1 MKKEK
6 NIWLDNVSKKFNI
19 GFKKNQG
26 ALARLI
32 SFVSGKESRKD
43 LEVLKDISFCTYP
56 GQIIGLIGRNGSGK
70 STLLRII
77 AGIYE
82 PDQGYVKTVGRVNY
96 VSGFGNGLSSKL
108 TMEENIYLMG
118 TMMGLSKIDIKKRFA
133 EIVDF
138 SGLKDF
144 VYAKVYKFSSGMVIR
159 LSFSVTIH
167 CLEHSNPDILLLDEV
182 FGAGGDI
189 DFEDKAIQKM
199 AEFIKG
205 GATVLL
211 ASHGLKIVEEYC
223 DEVMLL
229 DNGKI
234 LQSGSPRKVID
245 DYKKMMEA

>member
-32 SFVSGKESRKD
+32 SFISGKESRKD
-43 LEVLKDISFCTYP
+43 LEVLKDISFYTYP
-56 GQIIGLIGRNGSGK
+56 GQIIGVIGRNGSGK

-82 PDQGYVKTVGRVNY
+82 PGEGCVRTIGRVHY
-96 VSGFGNGLSSKL
+96 LSGFNNGLSPKL

-118 TMMGLSKIDIKKRFA
+118 IMMGLSKNDVKKRFA

-144 VYAKVYKFSSGMVIR
+144 VYTKVYKFSSGMVTR

-167 CLEHSNPDILLLDEV
+167 CLKHSNPDILLLDEV

-189 DFEDKAIQKM
+189 DFEGKAIEKM

-205 GATVLL
+205 GATVIL
-211 ASHGLKIVEEYC
+211 ASHNLKIIKQYCNEVFWLDKGMIAAHGLPEYIC
-223 DEVMLL
+223 EKYEKSV
-229 DNGKI
+229 
-234 LQSGSPRKVID
+234 
-245 DYKKMMEA
+245 AA

>member
-32 SFVSGKESRKD
+32 SFISGKESRKD
-43 LEVLKDISFCTYP
+43 LQVLKDISFCAYP
-56 GQIIGLIGRNGSGK
+56 GQIIGVIGRNGSGK

-82 PDQGYVKTVGRVNY
+82 PGEGCVKTVGSVHY
-96 VSGFGNGLSSKL
+96 LSGFNNGLSPKL

-118 TMMGLSKIDIKKRFA
+118 IMMGLSKNDVKKRFA

-138 SGLKDF
+138 AGLKDF
-144 VYAKVYKFSSGMVIR
+144 IYTKVYKFSSGMVTR

-167 CLEHSNPDILLLDEV
+167 CLKHSNPDILLLDEV

-189 DFEDKAIQKM
+189 DFEDKAIEKM

-205 GATVLL
+205 GATVIL
-211 ASHGLKIVEEYC
+211 ASHNLKIIKQYC
-223 DEVMLL
+223 NEVFWL
-229 DNGKI
+229 DKGKI
-234 LQSGSPRKVID
+234 AAHGLPEYICEKYEKSV
-245 DYKKMMEA
+245 AA

>member
-1 MKKEK
+1 MNKEK
-6 NIWLDNVSKKFNI
+6 NIQVDNVSKRFNI

-26 ALARLI
+26 ALARI
-32 SFVSGKESRKD
+32 TSFISGKESRKN
-43 LEVLKDISFCTYP
+43 LEVLNNISFDTYP
-56 GQIIGLIGRNGSGK
+56 GQIIGIIGKNGSGK

-82 PDQGYVKTVGRVNY
+82 PNGGNVKTVGSVHY
-96 VSGFGNGLSSKL
+96 LSGFSNGLNPKL

-118 TMMGLSKIDIKKRFA
+118 MMMGLSKNDIKKRFA

-138 SGLKDF
+138 AGLKDF
-144 VYAKVYKFSSGMVIR
+144 IYAKVYKFSSGMFTR
-159 LSFSVTIH
+159 LAFSTTIH
-167 CLEHSNPDILLLDEV
+167 CLEHNDPDILLLDEV

-189 DFEDKAIQKM
+189 DFEDKAIEKM

-211 ASHGLKIVEEYC
+211 ASHSLKIVDDYC
-223 DEVMLL
+223 DQVMLL

-234 LQSGSPRKVID
+234 LQFGSPHKVINN
-245 DYKKMMEA
+245 YKKLMGV

>member
-6 NIWLDNVSKKFNI
+6 NIQVDNISKKFNI

-43 LEVLKDISFCTYP
+43 LEVLKDVSFCAYP
-56 GQIIGLIGRNGSGK
+56 GQIIGIIGKNGSGK
-70 STLLRII
+70 STLLRIL

-82 PDQGYVKTVGRVNY
+82 PDKGWVKTVGTVNY
-96 VSGFGNGLSSKL
+96 LAGFGNGLNPKL

-118 TMMGLSKIDIKKRFA
+118 TMMGLGKTDIKKRFY

-138 SGLKDF
+138 AGLKDF
-144 VYAKVYKFSSGMVIR
+144 IYTKVYKFSSGMVTR

-167 CLEHSNPDILLLDEV
+167 CLKHSNPDILLLDEV

-189 DFEDKAIQKM
+189 DFEDKAIGKM

-205 GATVLL
+205 GATVIL
-211 ASHGLKIVEEYC
+211 ASHNLEIVKQYC
-223 DEVMLL
+223 DEVFWL
-229 DNGKI
+229 DKGGI
-234 LQSGSPRKVID
+234 AAHGLPD
-245 DYKKMMEA
+245 DICEKYEKSASA

>member
-1 MKKEK
+1 MNKEK
-6 NIWLDNVSKKFNI
+6 NIQVDNVSKKFNI

-43 LEVLKDISFCTYP
+43 LEVLKNISFFTYP
-56 GQIIGLIGRNGSGK
+56 GQIIGIIGRNGSGK

-82 PDQGYVKTVGRVNY
+82 PGEGCVKTIGKVHY
-96 VSGFGNGLSSKL
+96 LSGFNNGLSPKL

-118 TMMGLSKIDIKKRFA
+118 TIMGLGNNEIKERFA

-144 VYAKVYKFSSGMVIR
+144 IYTKVYKFSSGMVTR
-159 LSFSVTIH
+159 LSFSTTIH
-167 CLEHSNPDILLLDEV
+167 CLEHSDPDILLLDEV
-182 FGAGGDI
+182 FGTGGDI
-189 DFEDKAIQKM
+189 DFEDKAIEKM

-211 ASHGLKIVEEYC
+211 ASHSLKIVDNYC
-223 DEVMLL
+223 EQVMLL

-234 LQSGSPRKVID
+234 SQFGKPRKVINN
-245 DYKKMMEA
+245 YKKLMGV